1 MEKPFTTRTG
11 VKIGLLYVNNPKP
24 RPIEEIDMLRLQ
36 HALITTEANQANK
49 KVQVIDFFAAIA
61 AFVTFFIL
69 MVLAKGLI

>member
-36 HALITTEANQANK
+36 HALITTTPNQIRK
-49 KVQVIDFFAAIA
+49 KAQALDFFAAIA

-69 MVLAKGLI
+69 LVLAKGLI